1 MKWLAIPLS
10 LLLLAACGND
20 NNDEVT
26 TKPENAPTEGTTNNN
41 GTTEDNNNNG
51 NMAND
56 GNTNND
62 MNGEGATT
70 TNNAVTNA
78 NNNAFDFTHF
88 SLDVDYAG
96 AQDFDVEYENEQSGV
111 EASYEDNVNNN
122 RYYGNDA
129 YDRMESVFQSFKFNK
144 DTSEDEV
151 IKEVLNAFNL
161 PGDYQKFDLEIR
173 FADGTEKEYKKEIKG
188 Q

>member
-10 LLLLAACGND
+10 LFLLAACGND

-26 TKPENAPTEGTTNNN
+26 DTPENAPTEGTTNNN
-41 GTTEDNNNNG
+41 GTTGDNNNNG
-51 NMAND
+51 T
-56 GNTNND
+56 TNND

-70 TNNAVTNA
+70 NNNAVTNA

-88 SLDVDYAG
+88 SLDVDYGG
-96 AQDFDVEYENEQSGV
+96 ARDFDVEYENEQSGV
-111 EASYEDNVNNN
+111 EASYEDNVNNEQLH
-122 RYYGNDA
+122 GNDA

-161 PGDYQKFDLEIR
+161 PEDYQKFDLEIR
-173 FADGTEKEYKKEIKG
+173 FADGTEKEYKKEV
-188 Q
+188 QRQ